1 MIFGLVTYLIGKWKV
16 GKSINAGILQQT
28 MFDFQPDLIIKKVG
42 KHQERRGSMETGQES
57 MYETQKASG
66 KLT

>member
-28 MFDFQPDLIIKKVG
+28 MFDFQPDLIIKKG
-42 KHQERRGSMETGQES
+42 WKTPRKKG
-57 MYETQKASG
+57 
-66 KLT
+66 